1 MYIAIYAYILH
12 MHYSRNKKGLSR
24 GESLGEINHLQT
36 ENKQKNH
43 LQTEKITSKSSIS
56 EL

>member
-1 MYIAIYAYILH
+1 

-43 LQTEKITSKSSIS
+43 LQTEKITQSICS
-56 EL
+56 TNS